1 MATPRTVAPEPTR
14 SAPPARDAGA
24 SQERDHE
31 ARPLADA
38 STLDRL
44 TPTHRQRLGLPEI
57 EVTYVGAVGPRSSAL
72 INYQIHYVGDYVAD
86 TNARVIDI
94 SRRGVAIEVG
104 GERYFVPR
112 RR

>member
-1 MATPRTVAPEPTR
+1 M
-14 SAPPARDAGA
+14 RDAAA
-24 SQERDHE
+24 SQRDHE
-31 ARPLADA
+31 PRPLADA

-44 TPTHRQRLGLPEI
+44 TATHRQRLGLPEL

-72 INYQIHYVGDYVAD
+72 INYQIYYVGDYVAD

-104 GERYFVPR
+104 GERYLVPR